1 MALDAIYKD
10 LTTILQDVFDDDTIV
25 ASPNL
30 TANDVDG
37 WDSFAHL
44 RVIAA
49 VEKHFKV
56 SFSASQITSMKNVG
70 EFADIIHAKQVRK
83 QSA

>member
-1 MALDAIYKD
+1 MALDPIFSD
-10 LTTILQDVFDDDTIV
+10 LTNILRDVFDDDTIV
-25 ASPNL
+25 ATPEL

-70 EFADIIHAKQVRK
+70 EFADIINDKQTKAGRR
-83 QSA
+83 